1 MVSLLYFSQPFVLG
15 MASFRERD
23 LVRMLYFA
31 AFVILF
37 LMMLI
42 VVLNNIFQLVSA
54 LRS

>member
-1 MVSLLYFSQPFVLG
+1 
-15 MASFRERD
+15 MASSRERD

-42 VVLNNIFQLVSA
+42 IVLNNIFQIVSA